1 MQNGAGKPK
10 RLEGCSNHPT
20 FAIKNGQQ
28 RRLWPQY
35 KRLNPIEMATKTKV
49 NNMSEEDEKKM
60 AQWIQESKGRRLLS
74 DEKMAE
80 RYSVALSMFG
90 DGQEELPSKEHPKE
104 DEVSVAVDSSVV
116 TSASTATKVAFTES
130 IQKDYEEITTREE
143 PVAGVV
149 AEPST
154 QTPPSE
160 SPDSPSMQEE
170 SVSLLDGNDGKQP
183 PVHRVSSKQ
192 RRLSFEEYRSV
203 YLPVPKIENRM
214 PVFISASL
222 RDELDKIARRL
233 GGKRMSASGIVEN
246 MVKHHL
252 ITYGD
257 ELKEWY
263 KL

>member
-1 MQNGAGKPK
+1 MEKKVKAGK
-10 RLEGCSNHPT
+10 
-20 FAIKNGQQ
+20 
-28 RRLWPQY
+28 
-35 KRLNPIEMATKTKV
+35 
-49 NNMSEEDEKKM
+49 MSEEEEKKVT
-60 AQWIQESKGRRLLS
+60 QWFLEARSDRSLSKS
-74 DEKMAE
+74 SMEE
-80 RYSVALSMFG
+80 RYPLVYAMTDSN
-90 DGQEELPSKEHPKE
+90 QKEPQQDEQPKE
-104 DEVSVAVDSSVV
+104 DKTIAATDSSAAIQPTTV
-116 TSASTATKVAFTES
+116 TVPTSIEATQQAC
-130 IQKDYEEITTREE
+130 DGDTTREKPMVE
-143 PVAGVV
+143 VA
-149 AEPST
+149 AEFSDSIPLSAS
-154 QTPPSE
+154 Q
-160 SPDSPSMQEE
+160 DSPVMQEE
-170 SVSLLDGNDGKQP
+170 SVSLLDGNDGKLP
-183 PVHRVSSKQ
+183 PVHRVTNKQ

>member
-1 MQNGAGKPK
+1 MEKKVKAGK
-10 RLEGCSNHPT
+10 
-20 FAIKNGQQ
+20 
-28 RRLWPQY
+28 
-35 KRLNPIEMATKTKV
+35 
-49 NNMSEEDEKKM
+49 MSEEEEKKVT
-60 AQWIQESKGRRLLS
+60 QWFLEARSDRSLSKSSMEKRYPLVYAMTDS
-74 DEKMAE
+74 NQKEPQQDE
-80 RYSVALSMFG
+80 
-90 DGQEELPSKEHPKE
+90 QPKE
-104 DEVSVAVDSSVV
+104 DKTIAATDSSAAIQPTTV
-116 TSASTATKVAFTES
+116 TVPTSMETTQQVCDEEKIGEKTMVKVA
-130 IQKDYEEITTREE
+130 
-143 PVAGVV
+143 
-149 AEPST
+149 AEPSD
-154 QTPPSE
+154 PKPSSE
-160 SPDSPSMQEE
+160 SSDVPMTEAEP
-170 SVSLLDGNDGKQP
+170 VSLPDANDGKLP

-214 PVFISASL
+214 PIFISASL

>member
-1 MQNGAGKPK
+1 MEKKVKAGK
-10 RLEGCSNHPT
+10 
-20 FAIKNGQQ
+20 
-28 RRLWPQY
+28 
-35 KRLNPIEMATKTKV
+35 
-49 NNMSEEDEKKM
+49 MSKEEEKKVT
-60 AQWIQESKGRRLLS
+60 QWFLEARSDRSLSKRS
-74 DEKMAE
+74 MEE
-80 RYSVALSMFG
+80 RYPLVYAMT
-90 DGQEELPSKEHPKE
+90 DINQQKPQQDEQPKE
-104 DEVSVAVDSSVV
+104 DKTIAATDSSSAIQPTTV
-116 TSASTATKVAFTES
+116 TVPTSMETTQQVCDEEKIGEKTMVKVA
-130 IQKDYEEITTREE
+130 
-143 PVAGVV
+143 
-149 AEPST
+149 AEPSD
-154 QTPPSE
+154 PKPSSE
-160 SPDSPSMQEE
+160 SSDVPMTEAEP
-170 SVSLLDGNDGKQP
+170 VSLPDANDGKLP

-214 PVFISASL
+214 PIFISASL

>member
-1 MQNGAGKPK
+1 
-10 RLEGCSNHPT
+10 
-20 FAIKNGQQ
+20 
-28 RRLWPQY
+28 
-35 KRLNPIEMATKTKV
+35 
-49 NNMSEEDEKKM
+49 MSEEEEKKVT
-60 AQWIQESKGRRLLS
+60 QWFLEARSDRSLSKS
-74 DEKMAE
+74 SMEE
-80 RYSVALSMFG
+80 RYPLVYAMTDSN
-90 DGQEELPSKEHPKE
+90 QKEPQQDEQPKE
-104 DEVSVAVDSSVV
+104 DKTIAATDSSAAIQPTTV
-116 TSASTATKVAFTES
+116 TVPTSIEATQQAC
-130 IQKDYEEITTREE
+130 DGDTTREKPMVE
-143 PVAGVV
+143 VA
-149 AEPST
+149 AEFSDSIPLSAS
-154 QTPPSE
+154 Q
-160 SPDSPSMQEE
+160 DSPVMQEE
-170 SVSLLDGNDGKQP
+170 SVSLLDGNDGKLP
-183 PVHRVSSKQ
+183 PVHRVTNKQ

>member
-1 MQNGAGKPK
+1 MEKKVKAGK
-10 RLEGCSNHPT
+10 
-20 FAIKNGQQ
+20 
-28 RRLWPQY
+28 
-35 KRLNPIEMATKTKV
+35 
-49 NNMSEEDEKKM
+49 MSEEEEKKVT
-60 AQWIQESKGRRLLS
+60 QWFLEARSDRSLSKSSMEERQQ
-74 DEKMAE
+74 DE
-80 RYSVALSMFG
+80 
-90 DGQEELPSKEHPKE
+90 QPKE
-104 DEVSVAVDSSVV
+104 DKTIAATDSSAAIQPTTV
-116 TSASTATKVAFTES
+116 TVPTSMETTQQVCDEEKIGEKTMVKVA
-130 IQKDYEEITTREE
+130 
-143 PVAGVV
+143 
-149 AEPST
+149 AEPSD
-154 QTPPSE
+154 PKPSSE
-160 SPDSPSMQEE
+160 SSDVPMTEAEP
-170 SVSLLDGNDGKQP
+170 VSLPDANDGKLP

-214 PVFISASL
+214 PIFISASL

>member
-1 MQNGAGKPK
+1 
-10 RLEGCSNHPT
+10 
-20 FAIKNGQQ
+20 
-28 RRLWPQY
+28 
-35 KRLNPIEMATKTKV
+35 MATKTKA
-49 NNMSEEDEKKM
+49 NNMSNEEEKKV
-60 AQWIQESKGRRLLS
+60 AEWIQESKGGRLLS
-74 DEKMAE
+74 EEKMAE

-90 DGQEELPSKEHPKE
+90 DGQREPLNKEQPKE
-104 DEVSVAVDSSVV
+104 NVVSAATDSSV
-116 TSASTATKVAFTES
+116 A
-130 IQKDYEEITTREE
+130 
-143 PVAGVV
+143 
-149 AEPST
+149 
-154 QTPPSE
+154 TPPSE
-160 SPDSPSMQEE
+160 VTEPTSMETIQQ
-170 SVSLLDGNDGKQP
+170 NQQP

-192 RRLSFEEYRSV
+192 RRFSFEEYRSV
-203 YLPVPKIENRM
+203 YLPIPKIENRM

>member
-1 MQNGAGKPK
+1 
-10 RLEGCSNHPT
+10 
-20 FAIKNGQQ
+20 
-28 RRLWPQY
+28 
-35 KRLNPIEMATKTKV
+35 
-49 NNMSEEDEKKM
+49 MSEEEEKKM
-60 AQWIQESKGRRLLS
+60 TQWFLEARSDRSLSKRS
-74 DEKMAE
+74 MEE
-80 RYSVALSMFG
+80 RYPLVYAMTDSN
-90 DGQEELPSKEHPKE
+90 QKEPQQDEQPKE
-104 DEVSVAVDSSVV
+104 DKTIAATDSSAAIQPTTV
-116 TSASTATKVAFTES
+116 TVPTSMETTQQVCDEETIEEKTMVKVA
-130 IQKDYEEITTREE
+130 
-143 PVAGVV
+143 
-149 AEPST
+149 AEPSD
-154 QTPPSE
+154 PKPSSE
-160 SPDSPSMQEE
+160 SYDVPMTEAEP
-170 SVSLLDGNDGKQP
+170 VSLPDGNDGKLP

-263 KL
+263 KM

>member
-1 MQNGAGKPK
+1 MN
-10 RLEGCSNHPT
+10 
-20 FAIKNGQQ
+20 
-28 RRLWPQY
+28 
-35 KRLNPIEMATKTKV
+35 
-49 NNMSEEDEKKM
+49 EEDEKKVT
-60 AQWIQESKGRRLLS
+60 QWFLEARSDRSLSKRS
-74 DEKMAE
+74 MEE
-80 RYSVALSMFG
+80 RYPLVYAMTDSNQ
-90 DGQEELPSKEHPKE
+90 QEPQQDEQLKE
-104 DEVSVAVDSSVV
+104 DKTIAATDSSAATPLSEVTEPTSMEVTQQNCDEDTTGEKPVV
-116 TSASTATKVAFTES
+116 KA
-130 IQKDYEEITTREE
+130 
-143 PVAGVV
+143 V
-149 AEPST
+149 AEFSDPIPS
-154 QTPPSE
+154 SE

-170 SVSLLDGNDGKQP
+170 SVSLLDGNDDKQP

-233 GGKRMSASGIVEN
+233 GGKRMTASGILEN
-246 MVKHHL
+246 LVRHHL

>member
-1 MQNGAGKPK
+1 MEKKVKAGK
-10 RLEGCSNHPT
+10 
-20 FAIKNGQQ
+20 
-28 RRLWPQY
+28 
-35 KRLNPIEMATKTKV
+35 
-49 NNMSEEDEKKM
+49 MSEEEEKKVT
-60 AQWIQESKGRRLLS
+60 QWFLEARSDRSLSKS
-74 DEKMAE
+74 SMEE
-80 RYSVALSMFG
+80 RYPLVYAMTDSN
-90 DGQEELPSKEHPKE
+90 QKEPQQNEQPKE
-104 DEVSVAVDSSVV
+104 DKAIAATDSSAAIQPTTV
-116 TSASTATKVAFTES
+116 TVPTSMETTQQVCDEEKIGEKTMVKVA
-130 IQKDYEEITTREE
+130 
-143 PVAGVV
+143 
-149 AEPST
+149 AEPSD
-154 QTPPSE
+154 PKPSSE
-160 SPDSPSMQEE
+160 SSDVPMTEAEP
-170 SVSLLDGNDGKQP
+170 VSLPDANDGKLL

-214 PVFISASL
+214 PIFISASL